1 MTLDRAALP
10 SAAQAGEEMHAL
22 MTELFPFCR
31 SLTGDGVRQTFDV
44 IERTVP
50 LERTAVPSGTQVYDW
65 TLPREWNI
73 RGARLTGPDGR
84 RRRRLRRLQPPRP
97 QLQRPGLR
105 HASRWTSCA
114 RISSPTPTGPT

>member
-1 MTLDRAALP
+1 
-10 SAAQAGEEMHAL
+10 

-50 LERTAVPSGTQVYDW
+50 LERTEVPSGTQVYDW

-73 RGARLTGPDGR
+73 RGARLDGAR
-84 RRRRLRRLQPPRP
+84 RRVVADFADSNLHVLGYSVPVS
-97 QLQRPGLR
+97 R

-114 RISSPTPTGPT
+114 RISSPTPSGPT